1 MTASFAV
8 AFGGGGARGLAHI
21 HVIEALD
28 ELGIKPVMIAGSSI
42 GAIIGA
48 GMASGMTGRDI
59 RNFAWQDDYT
69 VNLNIDRREVYQLK
83 TIINC
88 PDLGGAGLSYRSSAD
103 VVCDGLDLN
112 LVARTTRGPRECAVK
127 SIRKLSPAE
136 VAALP
141 TRARP

>member
-1 MTASFAV
+1 MIKTFATTASVLAALAAAAPAQAQGTPKAGAPSQCFA
-8 AFGGGGARGLAHI
+8 L
-21 HVIEALD
+21 
-28 ELGIKPVMIAGSSI
+28 
-42 GAIIGA
+42 
-48 GMASGMTGRDI
+48 RDI

-69 VNLNIDRREVYQLK
+69 VNLNVRRRDVYQLK

-88 PDLGGAGLSYRSSAD
+88 PDIGGAGLSYRSSSD
-103 VVCDGLDLN
+103 VVCDGLDLT

-141 TRARP
+141 KRARP

>member
-1 MTASFAV
+1 MIKTSALAAVLLAGLFA
-8 AFGGGGARGLAHI
+8 GGPALAQGTPKAG
-21 HVIEALD
+21 VPGQCFAL
-28 ELGIKPVMIAGSSI
+28 
-42 GAIIGA
+42 
-48 GMASGMTGRDI
+48 RDI

-69 VNLNIDRREVYQLK
+69 VNLNVRRRDVYQVK

-88 PDLGGAGLSYRSSAD
+88 PDIGGAGLSYRSSSE
-103 VVCDGLDLN
+103 VVCDGLDLT

-141 TRARP
+141 KRARP